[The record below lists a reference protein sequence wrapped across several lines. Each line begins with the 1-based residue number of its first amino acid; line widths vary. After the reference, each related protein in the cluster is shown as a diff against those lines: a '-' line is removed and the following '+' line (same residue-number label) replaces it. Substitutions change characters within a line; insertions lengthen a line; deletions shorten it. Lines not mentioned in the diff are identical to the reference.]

1 MSSPEEVKVF
11 EDKRATPTA
20 QMTKHS
26 MKKKTSIIKGGG
38 APLLGTKIEVRTP
51 IHKLLT
57 SDQLQ

>member
-1 MSSPEEVKVF
+1 MPVF

-20 QMTKHS
+20 QHF

-57 SDQLQ
+57 SDQF